1 MHTDIQGK
9 PSPNHLFVLPIK
21 TVFVSGYNLLFSI
34 YMMLLAPNFMTSSS
48 FERYISRSIVA
59 GIRPSLSSRGFFDK

>member
-9 PSPNHLFVLPIK
+9 PSPNHVLFVLPIK

-59 GIRPSLSSRGFFDK
+59 GIRPSLSSRGFEK